1 MRWRWHKPQRYGT
14 VPAAARG
21 GSARTGG
28 RRGAAA
34 ASPPDRRTRPPCRCR
49 PCAAQR
55 GAARGGAARG
65 GAVRG
70 AAVRGAAPNAGCG
83 AKASAFLGEGDSV
96 NRRARPP
103 REATALVAAARLEL
117 LLHNLALLVHLCTEL
132 VHCLRCL
139 SRHNRSAQRA
149 TWRATATARAAVEFA
164 QRAWFA
170 SASSMASS
178 EVAST
183 RFASSAK
190 CSGYRAICC
199 TTDAVVSHR
208 LLRTKAAGRGA
219 HVRMTRDA

>member
-1 MRWRWHKPQRYGT
+1 VGFSAWRCGGDGTSHKAT

-28 RRGAAA
+28 QRGASAV
-34 ASPPDRRTRPPCRCR
+34 SPPDRCTVHRADVDCGT
-49 PCAAQR
+49 AQR
-55 GAARGGAARG
+55 RAQLRTQ
-65 GAVRG
+65 
-70 AAVRGAAPNAGCG
+70 PL
-83 AKASAFLGEGDSV
+83 AFVGKRSV
-96 NRRARPP
+96 NLNQAGLRGTAWRP
-103 REATALVAAARLEL
+103 RLEL
-117 LLHNLALLVHLCTEL
+117 LLHNLALLVDLCAEL
-132 VHCLRCL
+132 VHCLRRL
-139 SRHNRSAQRA
+139 IRHNRSAQRA
-149 TWRATATARAAVEFA
+149 TWRAPATARAAVEFA
-164 QRAWFA
+164 QRAWLA